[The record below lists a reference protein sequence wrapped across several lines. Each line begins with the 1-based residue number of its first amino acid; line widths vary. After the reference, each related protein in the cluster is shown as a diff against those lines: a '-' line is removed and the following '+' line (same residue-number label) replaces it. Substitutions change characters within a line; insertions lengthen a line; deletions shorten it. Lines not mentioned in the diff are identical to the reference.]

1 MCAVRFGSYSIAATF
16 AGIPRLSRLKSISRY
31 FCLCPPPMKREVMR
45 PLELR
50 PPVFGLPLV
59 SDFSGVDLVMSS
71 NEACVWNR
79 IPGDVGVYLLVAIVF
94 FLYRLLRL
102 TRPRRTR
109 APSRLP

>member
-1 MCAVRFGSYSIAATF
+1 MWALRFGSYSTAATL

-45 PLELR
+45 PFELR
-50 PPVFGLPLV
+50 PPLFGLPLV

-79 IPGDVGVYLLVAIVF
+79 IPGDVGLYLLVAIFVLF
-94 FLYRLLRL
+94 FLGSD
-102 TRPRRTR
+102 PV
-109 APSRLP
+109 S